1 MRNAPSTRP
10 MISGRTYCTLAA
22 LCRPQ
27 APAVSRRK
35 QAMQKPML
43 AGLPIAVRMR
53 AARPTATPARTT
65 PQWIFFIFSPLLV
78 LSLSLFFEKDIDEHS
93 IKSPSKNGKWIY
105 PKKTVI
111 SSVFPMILP
120 SCFLWVCFFTAS
132 ARKSPRPPAP
142 RRQQAPRARCAC
154 RSRRAMPC
162 RSPRVSARGTGMSRP
177 ARPARRGRASP
188 CRWRRRWCERS
199 RPATSFLSHRA
210 SSSTARMAASASVSS
225 SVLYQPKLKRTAP
238 CSSVPSARCSR
249 GAQCAPGRV
258 AMP

>member
-1 MRNAPSTRP
+1 MKPRLRQAMPMRMPIKKPMRPTSAFKSPPPRRSTIRSGQPRKASAPMTTNPPMTKRSAGDEPARALNSLPATLMRNAPSTRP

-35 QAMQKPML
+35 QAMQKPIL

-120 SCFLWVCFFTAS
+120 SCFL
-132 ARKSPRPPAP
+132 
-142 RRQQAPRARCAC
+142 
-154 RSRRAMPC
+154 
-162 RSPRVSARGTGMSRP
+162 
-177 ARPARRGRASP
+177 
-188 CRWRRRWCERS
+188 
-199 RPATSFLSHRA
+199 
-210 SSSTARMAASASVSS
+210 
-225 SVLYQPKLKRTAP
+225 
-238 CSSVPSARCSR
+238 
-249 GAQCAPGRV
+249 
-258 AMP
+258 